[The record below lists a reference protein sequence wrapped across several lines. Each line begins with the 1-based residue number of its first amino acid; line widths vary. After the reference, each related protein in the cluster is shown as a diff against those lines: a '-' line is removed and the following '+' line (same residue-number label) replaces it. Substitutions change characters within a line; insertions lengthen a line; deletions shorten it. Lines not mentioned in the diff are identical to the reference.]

1 MNERTAQ
8 ELGAQALELI
18 PLLRIKKAHER
29 IAERLAVGQWAEA
42 IELASMTRDIGA
54 KAPRAILAE
63 LLDSPRT
70 PATRATAFRAAICE
84 LVDMSERGETVPR
97 DELQTLA
104 DEHGLEPIA
113 CTISAPRAKRE
124 PPPRA
129 RASGRPKSAVAPS
142 SGGGRPPIEEDA
154 RDPLE
159 HPAPALVDTAPPRV
173 IIVSPRDLDR
183 RREALA
189 ELTEHLREEHP
200 PPVIERERQGRKTLI
215 ISPESRAEA
224 IAWIDKIARAWPA
237 PLNVGDLSQI
247 SGGTIAP
254 RILAELLRERTAL
267 SSQGLTEER
276 RRSIALAML
285 DEAEGVAREALALAA
300 GGADERT
307 RAMGLKLALDSIATR
322 SRLAGLDKLTLEV
335 TTSAGDGATWEE
347 RAASQ
352 GLDADT
358 LAKIGDL
365 ASRALSGRTNDD

>member
-1 MNERTAQ
+1 
-8 ELGAQALELI
+8 
-18 PLLRIKKAHER
+18 
-29 IAERLAVGQWAEA
+29 
-42 IELASMTRDIGA
+42 
-54 KAPRAILAE
+54 
-63 LLDSPRT
+63 
-70 PATRATAFRAAICE
+70 
-84 LVDMSERGETVPR
+84 MSERGETVPR
-97 DELQTLA
+97 DELQALA
-104 DEHGLEPIA
+104 DKHGLEPIA

-124 PPPRA
+124 LPPRA

-173 IIVSPRDLDR
+173 VIVSPRDLDR

-276 RRSIALAML
+276 RRSIALSML

-300 GGADERT
+300 GGQDERT

>member
-1 MNERTAQ
+1 MSERTAQ
-8 ELGAQALELI
+8 ELGAQALELV
-18 PLLRIKKAHER
+18 PKLRITKQRER
-29 IAERLAVGQWAEA
+29 IAQRLCVGQWAEA
-42 IELASMTRDIGA
+42 LELAATSRIGA

-70 PATRATAFRAAICE
+70 PATRAAAFRALICE
-84 LVDMSERGETVPR
+84 LIDMSERGEAVPR

-104 DEHGLEPIA
+104 DKHGLEPIA
-113 CTISAPRAKRE
+113 CTVSAPRAKRE
-124 PPPRA
+124 PPPRV

-142 SGGGRPPIEEDA
+142 SGGPRPSTEKGA

-159 HPAPALVDTAPPRV
+159 HPAPALMDTAPPQV
-173 IIVSPRDLDR
+173 VIVSPRDLDR
-183 RREALA
+183 RREALQ
-189 ELTEHLREEHP
+189 ELTEHLRDEHP
-200 PPVIERERQGRKTLI
+200 APVIERERQGRKTLI

-237 PLNVGDLSQI
+237 PLNVGDLMQI
-247 SGGTIAP
+247 SAGTIPP

-267 SSQGLTEER
+267 SAQGLTEER
-276 RRSIALAML
+276 RRSIALGML

-300 GGADERT
+300 GGVDERT

-358 LAKIGDL
+358 LAKIGDI
-365 ASRALSGRTNDD
+365 ASRALSRPNED

>member
-1 MNERTAQ
+1 
-8 ELGAQALELI
+8 
-18 PLLRIKKAHER
+18 
-29 IAERLAVGQWAEA
+29 
-42 IELASMTRDIGA
+42 
-54 KAPRAILAE
+54 
-63 LLDSPRT
+63 
-70 PATRATAFRAAICE
+70 
-84 LVDMSERGETVPR
+84 MSERGESVPR
-97 DELQTLA
+97 DELQSLA
-104 DEHGLEPIA
+104 EKHGLEPIA

-142 SGGGRPPIEEDA
+142 SGGPRP
-154 RDPLE
+154 PLE

-173 IIVSPRDLDR
+173 VIVSPRDLDR

-189 ELTEHLREEHP
+189 ELAEHLREEHP
-200 PPVIERERQGRKTLI
+200 APTIERERQGRKTLI

-267 SSQGLTEER
+267 SAQGLTEER
-276 RRSIALAML
+276 RRSIALSML

-335 TTSAGDGATWEE
+335 TTSAGEGTTWEE

-365 ASRALSGRTNDD
+365 ASRALSRPSED

>member
-1 MNERTAQ
+1 
-8 ELGAQALELI
+8 
-18 PLLRIKKAHER
+18 
-29 IAERLAVGQWAEA
+29 V
-42 IELASMTRDIGA
+42 
-54 KAPRAILAE
+54 
-63 LLDSPRT
+63 
-70 PATRATAFRAAICE
+70 
-84 LVDMSERGETVPR
+84 V
-97 DELQTLA
+97 
-104 DEHGLEPIA
+104 
-113 CTISAPRAKRE
+113 
-124 PPPRA
+124 
-129 RASGRPKSAVAPS
+129 
-142 SGGGRPPIEEDA
+142 
-154 RDPLE
+154 
-159 HPAPALVDTAPPRV
+159 
-173 IIVSPRDLDR
+173 IVSPRDLDR

-276 RRSIALAML
+276 RRSIALSML

-300 GGADERT
+300 GGQDERT